1 MCNIT
6 ELHRIYP
13 LKVEQHITTNL
24 VNIYTGEEASEN
36 VNVTESIKIRAQQ
49 MTEFQ
54 SNLPERF
61 HERLSSKV
69 ITISERKRTKNL
81 KTKTFNTYLIFSR
94 VVYLLSKDQLDF
106 YSFFNYE
113 LAPVPTSLFQDTRDA
128 SYTSTKSVLQ
138 NKLKVEV

>member
-6 ELHRIYP
+6 ELHRIHP
-13 LKVEQHITTNL
+13 LKVEQYITTNL

-69 ITISERKRTKNL
+69 ITMSKRKRTKNL
-81 KTKTFNTYLIFSR
+81 ESKTFNTDLIFSR
-94 VVYLLSKDQLDF
+94 VVYLLSMDQLDF

-113 LAPVPTSLFQDTRDA
+113 LAPVPTSLFQDTGDA